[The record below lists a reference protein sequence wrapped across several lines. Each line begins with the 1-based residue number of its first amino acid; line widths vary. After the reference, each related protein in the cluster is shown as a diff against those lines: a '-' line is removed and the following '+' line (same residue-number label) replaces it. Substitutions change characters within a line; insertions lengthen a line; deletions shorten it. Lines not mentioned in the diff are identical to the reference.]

1 MQGIKVEPKEDIVK
15 RLGRSPDCAD
25 AVVLAILRPP
35 VYETPR
41 PTRLVAM

>member
-1 MQGIKVEPKEDIVK
+1 MKQQGVK

-35 VYETPR
+35 VYDTSGPKR
-41 PTRLVAM
+41 FIA

>member
-1 MQGIKVEPKEDIVK
+1 MKMQGIKVEPIEDVVK

-35 VYETPR
+35 VYETPM
-41 PTRLVAM
+41 TDG